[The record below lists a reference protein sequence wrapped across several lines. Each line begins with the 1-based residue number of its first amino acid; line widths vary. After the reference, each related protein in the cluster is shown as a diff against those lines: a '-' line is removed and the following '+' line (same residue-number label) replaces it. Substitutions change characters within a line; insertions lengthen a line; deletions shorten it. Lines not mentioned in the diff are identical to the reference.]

1 MVGRRLD
8 ADKERCSCYGY
19 DKGRNS
25 FKSKQ
30 STNIKN
36 LQNAVQ
42 SSLELI
48 TMIYYTDKRRLNTKN
63 FCVTTLQETEQ

>member
-36 LQNAVQ
+36 LQMLY
-42 SSLELI
+42 SLELI